1 MSSASIDDVS
11 GVLQRMNSV
20 MTTQYSSLKDK
31 QTAAITECQ
40 KRNDVLVVLPT
51 GYGKTV
57 IIQANADLVSCAALP
72 FLTAENACVVIINGL
87 TSIIQE
93 QKTRFGDKAIVIDDE
108 IIKYLE
114 DLPTPNSK
122 NQQTALI
129 VQRLTDGDAGI
140 NYIISHPEHIVHPE
154 VKKILMKKNIA
165 NRITHLVV
173 DEAHC
178 ILSWGNSDFRTA
190 YQKLGLLRAVMKDSN
205 ILALTATA
213 NGMSQKNICSSLRMK
228 EPVIIV
234 ESPDRPNVY
243 LSVEKRPPSTGGENT
258 AEESMFKTVDPII
271 QELKTK
277 MENYRKTIV
286 YVPLKWCGVLHQRTV
301 TSIGN
306 VTSDTEA
313 ESFSPIVSQYHSPQS
328 QQLKAWITQDMK
340 DLEKGSLRLL
350 YATEAYGMG
359 IDVPDVRHVV
369 HIGPPST
376 METFVQEIGRCGRD
390 GEPSSATLFYNN
402 TDLCST
408 NLNEK
413 MKMYVKNTS
422 ICRRQVLLNHFEAEV
437 DKTRNAHNCCDI
449 CRRTCQCSLCISTHI
464 EITSAS
470 ESLLFNKNKRLW
482 P

>member
-20 MTTQYSSLKDK
+20 MTTQYLFLKDK

-40 KRNDVLVVLPT
+40 KRNDVL
-51 GYGKTV
+51 
-57 IIQANADLVSCAALP
+57 ALP

-114 DLPTPNSK
+114 DLPNPNSK

-140 NYIISHPEHIVHPE
+140 NYIISHPEPIVHPE

-178 ILSWGNSDFRTA
+178 ILSWGNSDFRPA

-213 NGMSQKNICSSLRMK
+213 NGMSQKNICSSLRIK

-234 ESPDRPNVY
+234 ESPDR
-243 LSVEKRPPSTGGENT
+243 
-258 AEESMFKTVDPII
+258 
-271 QELKTK
+271 
-277 MENYRKTIV
+277 
-286 YVPLKWCGVLHQRTV
+286 
-301 TSIGN
+301 
-306 VTSDTEA
+306 
-313 ESFSPIVSQYHSPQS
+313 
-328 QQLKAWITQDMK
+328 
-340 DLEKGSLRLL
+340 
-350 YATEAYGMG
+350 
-359 IDVPDVRHVV
+359 
-369 HIGPPST
+369 
-376 METFVQEIGRCGRD
+376 
-390 GEPSSATLFYNN
+390 
-402 TDLCST
+402 
-408 NLNEK
+408 
-413 MKMYVKNTS
+413 
-422 ICRRQVLLNHFEAEV
+422 
-437 DKTRNAHNCCDI
+437 
-449 CRRTCQCSLCISTHI
+449 
-464 EITSAS
+464 
-470 ESLLFNKNKRLW
+470 
-482 P
+482 